1 MNKLVSFAIVV
12 ATTAAAS
19 PAYAWDGPDA
29 WYRAA
34 DADNPGGGGIMGTG
48 GAHDYG
54 ITCREC
60 HTDRVDEPALAVQL
74 TFTPALPVSGG
85 MSTYVPGQRYRVAV
99 NLANAALGP
108 PCGQYMTHTDGFA
121 ATFEDA
127 NGSAVGVLETDA
139 GEIATSCPAVAPMSN
154 TAGTTG
160 LYGDCKVIFSKG
172 KPDLSAW
179 EFYWTAP
186 ATGMVRMF
194 YGGVDGD
201 CDMMSMG
208 DGVVVSTMTL
218 KNPAVARTLPATVS
232 DVARAAIVAVFRPGA
247 T

>member
-1 MNKLVSFAIVV
+1 MRTLVRSIALVV
-12 ATTAAAS
+12 LATS
-19 PAYAWDGPDA
+19 PALAWDGPDA

-34 DADNPGGGGIMGTG
+34 DADNPGGGGILGTG

-60 HTDRVDEPALAVQL
+60 HTDRADEPALALQFG
-74 TFTPALPVSGG
+74 FTPALPTSGG

-99 NLANAALGP
+99 NLANATLGP
-108 PCGQYMTHTDGFA
+108 PCGQYLTHTDGFG

-127 NGSAVGVLETDA
+127 NGASVGVLETDA
-139 GEIATSCPAVAPMSN
+139 GDIATACPSTAPMPN
-154 TAGTTG
+154 TTGTTG

-172 KPDLSAW
+172 KPDLAAW
-179 EFYWTAP
+179 TFYWTAP
-186 ATGMVRMF
+186 ASGTVRLY

-208 DGVVVSTMTL
+208 DGVVVGTMTL
-218 KNPAVARTLPATVS
+218 KNPMIARTLPA
-232 DVARAAIVAVFRPGA
+232 DVADAAIVAVIVGGA
-247 T
+247 S